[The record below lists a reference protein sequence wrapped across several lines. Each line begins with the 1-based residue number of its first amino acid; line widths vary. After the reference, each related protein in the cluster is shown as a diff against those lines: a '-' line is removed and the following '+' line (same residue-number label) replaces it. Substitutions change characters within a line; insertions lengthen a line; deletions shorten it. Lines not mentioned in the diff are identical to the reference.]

1 MAMNEQLLDSGEKKS
16 KGSFL
21 SKLVN
26 VGFKKKDQT
35 EEMPIVDN
43 NYSNIELTSKD
54 DIEDNFVDEN
64 TEDQSFETNTL
75 ENKLGEDA
83 QSDNLDDVDNDL
95 IDGVSLDSKNDFE
108 NSTNEVNPIPE
119 EGIQDSLLDIESN
132 PSVDD
137 DVVGNTIDEK
147 SLNSED
153 ELELPSFLKRQAN

>member
-54 DIEDNFVDEN
+54 DIEDNFVDKN

-75 ENKLGEDA
+75 ESKLSEDN
-83 QSDNLDDVDNDL
+83 QSDNMDDVDNDL
-95 IDGVSLDSKNDFE
+95 IDDASRDPKNDFE
-108 NSTNEVNPIPE
+108 NPTNEVNPIPE
-119 EGIQDSLLDIESN
+119 EGIQDSLLDIELN
-132 PSVDD
+132 QNVDD
-137 DVVGNTIDEK
+137 DVVDNTIDEK
-147 SLNSED
+147 SLNSEG